1 MASWKKIIVSG
12 SAAELSA
19 ITASNLTN
27 DNILV
32 AGTGGALESSGITF
46 NGTNLNVG
54 AANIKSTGTSS
65 QITGSFTGSFIG
77 DGSGLTGIA
86 TSLNI
91 ADQSSNT
98 DLVSLQDDQ
107 LVFSGSNGFDFTV
120 SDNKITLNSPQ
131 LLGVSSSPQFA
142 SVTAGNLQ
150 ITNLGLYHGEN
161 IRIDAPNLILGSTTI
176 SGSIVPS
183 TNATF
188 DLGSNSNRFVNIY
201 ARFGVGFTSIQTNEV
216 SSSSTL
222 VLNGSNIA
230 TLSATT
236 GSVNVTATAG
246 SVVITAGAGN
256 VSVENVTFDG
266 DDVVIPG
273 NLTVQGTQTNV
284 HTTNLDIEDA
294 FVLLRSGSAVV
305 GDSGLIFGG
314 STGFA
319 QAGTALFWDASY
331 NLNDGR
337 LAIKDSA
344 ASTITGSLTPDYYV
358 AGVVV
363 GSEAQ
368 AETAQADHPGNIR
381 VDVATGEIFIY
392 V

>member
-32 AGTGGALESSGITF
+32 AGTGGTLESSGITY
-46 NGTNLNVG
+46 NGTTLDVG
-54 AANIKSTGTSS
+54 GAHIKSTGGSS
-65 QITGSFTGSFIG
+65 QLSGSFSGSFIG

-86 TSLNI
+86 TTLSIIDQSANADLVNLQ
-91 ADQSSNT
+91 ADQLT
-98 DLVSLQDDQ
+98 
-107 LVFSGSNGFDFTV
+107 FSGSNGFDFTV
-120 SDNKITLNSPQ
+120 SDNKVTLNSPQ
-131 LLGVSSSPQFA
+131 LLGISDSPQFA

-150 ITNLGLYHGEN
+150 VSNTGLYHGED
-161 IRIDAPNLILGSTTI
+161 IRIDAANLILGSTAI

-183 TNATF
+183 QTATF

-201 ARFGVGFTSIQTNEV
+201 ARFGIGFTSIQTNEV

-222 VLNGSNIA
+222 VLNGTNVA

-246 SVVITAGAGN
+246 SVVITAGQGN

-284 HTTNLDIEDA
+284 NTTNLDIEDA
-294 FVLLRSGSAVV
+294 FVLLRSGSSTV
-305 GDSGLIFGG
+305 GDSGIIFGG

-344 ASTITGSLTPDYYV
+344 ASTITGSLAADYYV

>member
-32 AGTGGALESSGITF
+32 AGTGGTLESSGITY
-46 NGTNLNVG
+46 NGTTLDAVS
-54 AANIKSTGTSS
+54 ANIKSTGGSS
-65 QITGSFTGSFIG
+65 QLSGSFSGSFIG

-86 TSLNI
+86 STLSI
-91 ADQSSNT
+91 IDQSSNT
-98 DLVSLQDDQ
+98 DLINLQADQ
-107 LVFSGSNGFDFTV
+107 LTFSGSNGFDFTV

-131 LLGVSSSPQFA
+131 LLGTSDSPQFA

-150 ITNLGLYHGEN
+150 VSNTGLYHGEN
-161 IRIDAPNLILGSTTI
+161 ISIDAANLILGSTAI

-183 TNATF
+183 QNATF

-201 ARFGVGFTSIQTNEV
+201 ARFGIGFTSIQTTEITG
-216 SSSSTL
+216 SSL
-222 VLNGSNIA
+222 VLNGENTT
-230 TLSATT
+230 TLSAKT
-236 GSVNVTATAG
+236 GNVNVTATAG
-246 SVVITAGAGN
+246 SVVITGGQGN

-284 HTTNLDIEDA
+284 NTANLDIEDA
-294 FVLLRSGSAVV
+294 FVLLRSGSSTV

-344 ASTITGSLTPDYYV
+344 ASTITGSLAADYYV